1 MKTLP
6 VILVTLILTGC
17 AGMGTSGGTMGH
29 SGTSSQWD
37 STQGRNPNLDP
48 NLHNPAEGIYFG
60 G

>member
-37 STQGRNPNLDP
+37 SNQANDP
-48 NLHNPAEGIYFG
+48 NGLHRHANPDSIYFG